1 MTIMEKLNEL
11 SPVLLLA
18 GLGLVLVWLVLS
30 QVLWLRQRTRLK
42 KMFRGRSGEDLERV
56 ILDHENQLRELRDRA
71 EETASQIVQLN
82 RLLAR
87 TLSRFH
93 LVRFNPYGAGG
104 AEQSFS
110 VAMLDDTGDG
120 VVLSCL
126 QSGEGGTRIYGK
138 AIEKKTSDVRLS
150 PEEENAIDQ
159 AMKIEK

>member
-1 MTIMEKLNEL
+1 MEKLNEL

-71 EETASQIVQLN
+71 EETASQTVQLN

-104 AEQSFS
+104 
-110 VAMLDDTGDG
+110 
-120 VVLSCL
+120 
-126 QSGEGGTRIYGK
+126 GGT
-138 AIEKKTSDVRLS
+138 EFLS
-150 PEEENAIDQ
+150 GHA
-159 AMKIEK
+159 